1 MGQDTVSIVS
11 DSRPPTLGDR
21 LRGIAQE
28 LRQETDTQIKATSR
42 ILGAAAM
49 IAQNHDQLIGE
60 VVEMVKE
67 DLDRGQSVVTYSV
80 AVLKQQFKTLK
91 AAKAHFGIKAN
102 SWDTLAAKLNEGNSY
117 TADVLDPCQD
127 EISRR
132 LGEVE
137 AAVKSLQASVDQVL
151 GLLRQMVDR
160 R

>member
-151 GLLRQMVDR
+151 GLLQQMVDR

>member
-1 MGQDTVSIVS
+1 MDQDTVSIVS
-11 DSRPPTLGDR
+11 DSRPLTLGDR

-28 LRQETDTQIKATSR
+28 LRQETDTQIKATSQ

-91 AAKAHFGIKAN
+91 TAKAHFGIKAN
-102 SWDTLAAKLNEGNSY
+102 SWDALVARLNAVNSP
-117 TADVLDPCQD
+117 TANFLDPSPD
-127 EISRR
+127 EVSRR

>member
-1 MGQDTVSIVS
+1 MSIVS
-11 DSRPPTLGDR
+11 DSRPLTLGDR

-28 LRQETDTQIKATSR
+28 LKQETDTQIQATSR

-60 VVEMVKE
+60 VVEMVEE
-67 DLDRGQSVVTYSV
+67 DLERGQSIVTYNV
-80 AVLKQQFKTLK
+80 TVLKQQFKTLK

-127 EISRR
+127 EVSRR

-151 GLLRQMVDR
+151 GLLQQMVDR

>member
-28 LRQETDTQIKATSR
+28 LREETDTQIKATSR

-60 VVEMVKE
+60 VVEMVEE

-102 SWDTLAAKLNEGNSY
+102 SWDILVARLNEENGY
-117 TADVLDPCQD
+117 TAGVLDPSQD
-127 EISRR
+127 EVSRR

-151 GLLRQMVDR
+151 GLLQQMVDCR
-160 R
+160 